1 MDGVRVYKSVVA
13 LIASSITGLPAKTP
27 PRTETP
33 GPKFADFAGQPYRQ
47 PACPPKEERM
57 DPVTVAAS
65 VVLLFV
71 LAIFTIISV
80 LGLMGPDS
88 RRW

>member
-1 MDGVRVYKSVVA
+1 
-13 LIASSITGLPAKTP
+13 
-27 PRTETP
+27 
-33 GPKFADFAGQPYRQ
+33 
-47 PACPPKEERM
+47 M

-71 LAIFTIISV
+71 LGIFAVISA